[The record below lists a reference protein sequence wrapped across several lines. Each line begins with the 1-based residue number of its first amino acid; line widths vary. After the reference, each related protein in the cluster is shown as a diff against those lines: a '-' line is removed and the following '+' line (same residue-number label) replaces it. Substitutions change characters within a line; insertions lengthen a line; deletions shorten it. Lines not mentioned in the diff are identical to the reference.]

1 MGIAG
6 TATKII
12 TKPGVISALGGGVV
26 GAGITSFF
34 GGLLGGTD
42 QDQKNQQD
50 AKGGGNTTTTTT
62 ITETYQNDYSTKN
75 SLSYIVDSPF
85 ASIDT
90 DQSSRANARTTPSTT
105 TTSDASAGTDAQQ
118 RSSGSSSDMLAILGV
133 GALALGALYIFTG
146 GKK

>member
-34 GGLLGGTD
+34 GGLLGGGTD
-42 QDQKNQQD
+42 QDQENKQD

-75 SLSYIVDSPF
+75 SFSYIVDSPF

-90 DQSSRANARTTPSTT
+90 DQSSRMSARTTPSTS

-118 RSSGSSSDMLAILGV
+118 RSSGSSSDMLTILGV

-146 GKK
+146 KK